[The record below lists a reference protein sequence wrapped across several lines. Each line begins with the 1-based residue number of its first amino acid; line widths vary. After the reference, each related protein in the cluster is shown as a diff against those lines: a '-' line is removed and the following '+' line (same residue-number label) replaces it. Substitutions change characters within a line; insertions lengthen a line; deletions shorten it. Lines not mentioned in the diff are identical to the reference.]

1 MGIITDARL
10 LDGGL
15 LTDRGKLDFIEDV
28 ADKMLFDGAIDLKLG
43 SLSFPLASSAGT
55 VSVSGNQA
63 AADFFYRRS
72 PPMTADEHQEMYP
85 AYHNIFLGIYEQLL
99 NLFDL
104 EAKNVLKPLG
114 LFDPTIPIKIILDFV
129 IEVSEEILA
138 FIGSIPDFLNRILSS
153 IMTAAAEL
161 IAIIVRI
168 PIDTIDA
175 ILELIEFILNLGIEL
190 GLFSISIP
198 DILEKIREA
207 IKERIQEIVDKI
219 KAFLLSLIPRPD
231 FSPLVPEFFPQTF
244 PDGFIRWINSLV
256 PDFPSPPFPIDFDF
270 RLNLPF
276 ELGLVDWA
284 FELIQALI
292 GWIQDVIQNIVQFIA
307 DLFAAIARG
316 IAALIEFIVE
326 FILTPIITLLLKFA
340 GFANLMVVSI
350 ITLVE
355 RTLGLIIAS
364 LVGFLLGDGLIL
376 KGVLSFFDIG

>member
-1 MGIITDARL
+1 
-10 LDGGL
+10 
-15 LTDRGKLDFIEDV
+15 
-28 ADKMLFDGAIDLKLG
+28 MLFDGAIDLKLG
-43 SLSFPLASSAGT
+43 SLSFPLASSAGI

-63 AADFFYRRS
+63 AADFFYS
-72 PPMTADEHQEMYP
+72 PGMSADEHQEMYP

-99 NLFDL
+99 NLFDQ
-104 EAKNVLKPLG
+104 EAKNVLKPIG

-129 IEVSEEILA
+129 IEVSAEILA
-138 FIGSIPDFLNRILSS
+138 FIGSIPDFLNRILSR
-153 IMTAAAEL
+153 IMAAAAEL
-161 IAIIVRI
+161 IAIILKI
-168 PIDTIDA
+168 PIKAMEA

-198 DILEKIREA
+198 DILERIREA

-219 KAFLLSLIPRPD
+219 KAFLLSLVPVPD

-244 PDGFIRWINSLV
+244 PDGFIRWINSLI
-256 PDFPSPPFPIDFDF
+256 PDLPSPPFPIDFDF

-276 ELGLVDWA
+276 ELGVVDWA
-284 FELIQALI
+284 FELIQALV
-292 GWIQDVIQNIVQFIA
+292 GWVQDVIQNIAQFIA